1 MAKVRRAGFG
11 TVFQLEETKVGI
23 GTTVGNDTFRVLG
36 DVTTSNANVI
46 NVATVPTYKGF
57 LDNETRLSSNEV
69 DLDNIV
75 GYVNG
80 EPYYGDFHV
89 HNRSDGTQV
98 NMVGSAHTTL
108 KHAVIGEESDLQVDF
123 MGGDIII
130 DGEFTVSPG
139 ASYCS
144 SVDQLTATS
153 NFTVP
158 TGSTEDRIHCHTA
171 GSMRFNEDLQTL
183 EFYTGNEWRIV
194 NSFKDTGNRGRG
206 ILAGGNDGVAPY
218 LSHIAFINIASAG
231 DAQSFGDLTT
241 ARTCRAT
248 SSETRALFSGGFV
261 SPTGSNIIDYVT
273 IPSQGNAIDFG
284 DSTHQRRNHAMLSSS
299 TRAIIGGG
307 ESPANINVMD
317 YVEIQTLGNALDFG
331 DLSQARIGNTGMSSP
346 VRGIF
351 ACDQSDY
358 NTTSVEFIA
367 IASKGNA
374 KDFGELDDS
383 RSNAGS
389 ASNGVRGI
397 VAGGYNGGSR
407 ISLVSSCVM
416 ASTGNFI
423 SFGNLTKAADRGD
436 GMCNSTR
443 AIFNG
448 GYPSNANGMD
458 SIEFAS
464 GGSGATFGSDI
475 QERGQ
480 SAGFCSDSHG
490 GLGGF

>member
-1 MAKVRRAGFG
+1 MASIRQGYLDDYTQKD
-11 TVFQLEETKVGI
+11 QKVGI
-23 GTTVGNDTFRVLG
+23 GTSISQEKLQVVGDVMSTGLSVTGIATLTSTSGFIERNLEYVENVDIDAGDSATLSGEIIVGAGLTMTVGTG
-36 DVTTSNANVI
+36 
-46 NVATVPTYKGF
+46 ATAGQGNIDSLKVYSMFQPPTGGT
-57 LDNETRLSSNEV
+57 NQRP
-69 DLDNIV
+69 V
-75 GYVNG
+75 GKPGSLFYNT
-80 EPYYGDFHV
+80 DFKTV
-89 HNRSDGTQV
+89 EFFDG
-98 NMVGSAHTTL
+98 NSWR
-108 KHAVIGEESDLQVDF
+108 QVDN
-123 MGGDIII
+123 
-130 DGEFTVSPG
+130 TTR
-139 ASYCS
+139 S
-144 SVDQLTATS
+144 S
-153 NFTVP
+153 
-158 TGSTEDRIHCHTA
+158 
-171 GSMRFNEDLQTL
+171 
-183 EFYTGNEWRIV
+183 
-194 NSFKDTGNRGRG
+194 RG
-206 ILAGGNDGVAPY
+206 ILAGGSDPSM
-218 LSHIAFINIASAG
+218 LSNIAFINITSAG
-231 DAQSFGDLTT
+231 DAQNFGDLIT

-248 SSETRALFSGGFV
+248 SSETRALLAGGFV
-261 SPTGSNIIDYVT
+261 SPTGSNIIEY
-273 IPSQGNAIDFG
+273 ISIASGGNGIDFG

-317 YVEIQTLGNALDFG
+317 YVEIGTLGNALDFG
-331 DLSQARIGNTGMSSP
+331 DLSQARLGNTGMSSP

-351 ACDQSDY
+351 AGDQSDY
-358 NTTSVEFIA
+358 NTTSVEFIT

-423 SFGNLTKAADRGD
+423 SFGNLVKAADRGD

-443 AIFNG
+443 AVFNG